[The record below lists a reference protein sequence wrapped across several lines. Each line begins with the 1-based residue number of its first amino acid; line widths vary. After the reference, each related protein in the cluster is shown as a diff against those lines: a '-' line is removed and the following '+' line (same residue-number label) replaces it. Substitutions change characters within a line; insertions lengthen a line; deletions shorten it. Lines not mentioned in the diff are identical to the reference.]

1 MAMENKMDEV
11 KKLSLNEMEN
21 VSGGT
26 FDECTEINMIVTA
39 GIISGKYKNIKRSW
53 AFSDSSVTEEYLDQL
68 GFECHAS
75 APFLG
80 IGRVNNTYK
89 DKETGQNIL
98 HSEVMHFLRN
108 GEKKWLE

>member
-26 FDECTEINMIVTA
+26 LDECTEINMLVTA
-39 GIISGKYKNIKRSW
+39 GITSGKYKNIKRSW
-53 AFSDSSVTEEYLDQL
+53 SLTDPGVTEKYLDQF
-68 GFECHAS
+68 GIECHAS

>member
-26 FDECTEINMIVTA
+26 NYECVEINSVIAA
-39 GIISGKYKNIKRSW
+39 GITSGKYKNIKRSW
-53 AFSDSSVTEEYLDQL
+53 SLTDTGVTEKYLDQF
-68 GFECHAS
+68 GIECHAS

-80 IGRVNNTYK
+80 IGSINNTYK

-98 HSEVMHFLRN
+98 HSEVMQYLRE
-108 GEKKWLE
+108 GKKKWLE

>member
-26 FDECTEINMIVTA
+26 FDECSEINSTVVA
-39 GIISGKYKNIKRSW
+39 GIISGKYKNIKHYRMST
-53 AFSDSSVTEEYLDQL
+53 DPGVTEEYLDQL
-68 GFECHAS
+68 GIECHAS

>member
-26 FDECTEINMIVTA
+26 LDECTEINMLVTA

-53 AFSDSSVTEEYLDQL
+53 AFSDSSVTEEYLDQF
-68 GFECHAS
+68 GIECHAS

-80 IGRVNNTYK
+80 IGSINNTYK